1 MVERRRRVRFDYL
14 KERENSV
21 RPSRLILGID
31 PGPTHCGFVLYDA
44 TAQRV
49 IESHKQI
56 EVVEAIT
63 GIDIYAGR
71 VDLVA
76 IEMVQSYGI
85 AGASL
90 LQTARSV
97 GRLEQAATGLRLPT
111 RLVYRREVLRA
122 LDVTGNG
129 NRDSLVRQRLIEMHG
144 GERRAAMGTKKAPG
158 PLYGVSSHAW
168 AALAVAVAAQEPV
181 R

>member
-1 MVERRRRVRFDYL
+1 MRFDYL

-21 RPSRLILGID
+21 TPSRLILGID
-31 PGPTHCGFVLYDA
+31 PGPTHCGFVLYDS

-49 IESHKQI
+49 LESHKQLDI
-56 EVVEAIT
+56 VEAIT

-122 LDVTGNG
+122 LDVTGKG

>member
-1 MVERRRRVRFDYL
+1 MRFDYF

-31 PGPTHCGFVLYDA
+31 PGPTHCGFVVYDS

-90 LQTARSV
+90 LQTA
-97 GRLEQAATGLRLPT
+97 LL
-111 RLVYRREVLRA
+111 
-122 LDVTGNG
+122 
-129 NRDSLVRQRLIEMHG
+129 
-144 GERRAAMGTKKAPG
+144 
-158 PLYGVSSHAW
+158 
-168 AALAVAVAAQEPV
+168 AALGQLLANSTSI
-181 R
+181 